1 MKHEQP
7 SESRNWLRSRGNI
20 LLLLVL
26 GIVGF
31 LLFTDHRAHVFGILP
46 YLLLL
51 ACPFMHMFMHRGHGK
66 HGNDRRGQQ

>member
-7 SESRNWLRSRGNI
+7 SESRNWLRSPGNI

-31 LLFTDHRAHVFGILP
+31 LLFTDHRSHVFGILP
-46 YLLLL
+46 YLVLL

-66 HGNDRRGQQ
+66 HGNDRRGHQ

>member
-1 MKHEQP
+1 MKDEQP

-26 GIVGF
+26 AIVGF
-31 LLFTDHRAHVFGILP
+31 LLFTDHRTHVFGILP

-51 ACPFMHMFMHRGHGK
+51 ACPFLHMFMHRGHGK
-66 HGNDRRGQQ
+66 HGNDRKGHQ

>member
-7 SESRNWLRSRGNI
+7 SESRSWLRSRGNI

-31 LLFTDHRAHVFGILP
+31 LLFTDHRSHVFGILP

-66 HGNDRRGQQ
+66 HGNDRRGHQ